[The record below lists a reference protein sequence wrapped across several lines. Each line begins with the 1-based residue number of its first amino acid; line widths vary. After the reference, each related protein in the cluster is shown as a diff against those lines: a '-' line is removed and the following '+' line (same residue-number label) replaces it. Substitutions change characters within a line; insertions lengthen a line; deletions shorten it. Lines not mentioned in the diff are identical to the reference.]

1 MSVNHTTDEE
11 RNKRL
16 VRHIMLHTTRGT
28 KYFLLG
34 VLLKDAKRSSYAHT
48 VLRLRW
54 LLLARLCG
62 SFWPNRSFQELE
74 NFDGVSWGC
83 LYKYIPGIIYSG
95 GVSGTGLVFLF
106 FFRPKFRSLKPKNTK
121 TEKKCLA
128 KKEKKTF
135 VNGWVG
141 ANRTRVPKFRV
152 YISKKRRQRRML
164 NKNWGGMLETVCIGK
179 KTAGRKFSVSKTESL
194 LW

>member
-16 VRHIMLHTTRGT
+16 VVRHIMLHTTRGT

-34 VLLKDAKRSSYAHT
+34 VLLKDAKRSSYAQT

-74 NFDGVSWGC
+74 NFDGVS
-83 LYKYIPGIIYSG
+83 
-95 GVSGTGLVFLF
+95 
-106 FFRPKFRSLKPKNTK
+106 
-121 TEKKCLA
+121 
-128 KKEKKTF
+128 
-135 VNGWVG
+135 
-141 ANRTRVPKFRV
+141 
-152 YISKKRRQRRML
+152 
-164 NKNWGGMLETVCIGK
+164 
-179 KTAGRKFSVSKTESL
+179 
-194 LW
+194 